1 MQTSITITST
11 PILEETTTVTT
22 TTTTYPTTVT
32 YHSPIRVYTSPQRII
47 TYSQPTKVTTVL
59 SPTTVIRST
68 PFVSDYVSPIKT
80 KTFHPAKIPEA
91 DPAPQELSQK
101 DLKSLK
107 MPETVDKTE
116 DPEKEGVNQDL
127 EIDLVKVNKEP
138 EIEEP
143 DEEQD
148 ELSHIDFNHD
158 KSQIGD
164 EPEAILEEVQPEDE
178 TGNKIISG
186 GNLDELKDELV
197 QPEFTFEKKVEKEGD
212 DEDKSGHEKTE
223 LVTPVKENL
232 IEAPSE
238 KDIEKEPKGQS

>member
-1 MQTSITITST
+1 
-11 PILEETTTVTT
+11 
-22 TTTTYPTTVT
+22 
-32 YHSPIRVYTSPQRII
+32 
-47 TYSQPTKVTTVL
+47 VL

-68 PFVSDYVSPIKT
+68 PIVSDYVSPIKT

-101 DLKSLK
+101 DLKSLQ

-127 EIDLVKVNKEP
+127 ETDLVKVNKEA

-158 KSQIGD
+158 KS
-164 EPEAILEEVQPEDE
+164 
-178 TGNKIISG
+178 
-186 GNLDELKDELV
+186 
-197 QPEFTFEKKVEKEGD
+197 
-212 DEDKSGHEKTE
+212 
-223 LVTPVKENL
+223 
-232 IEAPSE
+232 
-238 KDIEKEPKGQS
+238 